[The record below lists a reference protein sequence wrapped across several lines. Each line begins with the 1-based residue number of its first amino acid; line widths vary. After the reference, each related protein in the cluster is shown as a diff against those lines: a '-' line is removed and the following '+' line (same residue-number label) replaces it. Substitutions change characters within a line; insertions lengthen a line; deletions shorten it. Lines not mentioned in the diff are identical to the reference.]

1 MGSPEV
7 VAQGHLVPVDLRCAH
22 QEEPLS
28 VEMERVRFRWRTTG
42 PGPGGR
48 QTAYQVLVGR
58 PDEEPS
64 GRPELV
70 WDSGRV
76 ESEDASDI
84 AYSGAPLANARRH
97 WWKVR
102 VWDEAGRPSPYSAA
116 AGFETALGPDAWEAV
131 LIGLGPDNE
140 PYEPPSGEGPVDPV
154 ILAMKPAPYLRRA
167 FILDQEVRLARLHA
181 TALGTY
187 QISLNGRRV
196 GNSVLAPGW
205 TDYSERMLY
214 QTYDVTGLLNR
225 DENVVAAIVADG
237 WACSFYGEDP
247 KRPGGHYARDPQL
260 LLQLEVTFDDGSRWR
275 LVTNQE
281 WRSSTGAVVY
291 ADLLMGER
299 REHER
304 EPRGWDRPGYDASG
318 WRGVSCH
325 ERGPALLVADP
336 GPPVRVTGYLP
347 AQSIAR
353 GPSGELVVDFG
364 QNLAGWCRLIVDQ
377 PEGTDIRVRHGEVLG
392 ADGSLY
398 VDNLGT
404 ARQADSYT
412 TAGGQEVFEPRFTVH
427 GFRYAE
433 IMGLSGG
440 LGPGAVTACTVGS
453 DTPRTGSF
461 ECSAA
466 GVNRLYTNIDWS
478 QRDNFLS
485 IPTDC
490 PQRNERLGWLGDAQI
505 FVRTAAYNRD
515 VASFFSKW
523 LDDVVDAQL
532 PSGAFP
538 DFAPLLGHKRPGAP
552 AWGDAGVIVPWTI
565 YKMYGD
571 RAILERCFRAMTA
584 WMDFLEAA
592 NPDRLRARGLGN
604 NYGDW
609 LAPKGDLTPRV
620 LLATA
625 YWAYDATLM
634 AEVAGVLGHPE
645 QAARYEALGQRVRE
659 AFARHYV
666 DDAGRLMGDTQTGYV
681 LALHMDLVGE
691 DLRPALA
698 AHLVEAIARQDWHL
712 STGFVG
718 VGYLLPVLSSTGH
731 NDVAYRLLEQR
742 SFPSWLYTV
751 DRGATTIWERWDG
764 WTEERGFQ
772 SPRMNSFNHYSLGSV
787 GEWLYRFVL
796 GIELA
801 PRAAGFDRLVL
812 RPHPGGSLTFARGS
826 FRSVR
831 GEIATS
837 WALESSRFTF
847 SVRLPPNVQ
856 ASVRIPSGEPS
867 SVVDGTGRGPARV
880 EDYPGETGQR
890 EAVFEVGPGEYSFS
904 GAALGGCATPRPV
917 SPTMI

>member
-1 MGSPEV
+1 MGRPEIV
-7 VAQGHLVPVDLRCAH
+7 TLGHLVPEDLQCAH
-22 QEEPLS
+22 KKAPLA
-28 VEMERVRFRWRTTG
+28 VEVERVRFKWRTVGRG
-42 PGPGGR
+42 PGAR
-48 QTAYQVLVGR
+48 QTAYQVLVGHGNG
-58 PDEEPS
+58 EPP

-76 ESEDASDI
+76 ESEDASDL
-84 AYSGAPLANARRH
+84 AYSGAPLAPAHRY

-102 VWDEAGRPSPYSAA
+102 VWDEARQPSPYSAPA
-116 AGFETALGPDAWEAV
+116 AFETALGRDDWEAV
-131 LIGLGPDNE
+131 LIGLGPHGD
-140 PYEPPSGEGPVDPV
+140 PYEPPSGDGPVDPV

-167 FILDQEVRLARLHA
+167 FVLDNEVRLARLYA

-187 QISLNGRRV
+187 QLSVNGHRV
-196 GNSVLAPGW
+196 GGSVLAPGW
-205 TDYSERMLY
+205 TDYAKRMLY
-214 QTYDVTGLLNR
+214 QAYDVTGLLTR
-225 DENVVAAIVADG
+225 GENVLAAIVADG

-260 LLQLEVTFDDGSRWR
+260 LLQLEMTFADGSRRR
-275 LVTNQE
+275 LVSDHE
-281 WRSSTGAVVY
+281 WRSSTGAIVY

-299 REHER
+299 REHDR
-304 EPRGWDRPGYDASG
+304 EPRGWDQPGYDVSG
-318 WRGVSCH
+318 WRGVSCY
-325 ERGPALLVADP
+325 ERSHALLVADP
-336 GPPVRVTGYLP
+336 GPPVRVTEDLP
-347 AQSIAR
+347 SQSVAP

-364 QNLAGWCRLIVDQ
+364 QNLTGWCRLVVDQ

-392 ADGSLY
+392 TDGSLY

-404 ARQADSYT
+404 ARQTDSYT
-412 TAGGQEVFEPRFTVH
+412 TAGGQEVLEPCFTVH

-433 IMGLSGG
+433 ITGLSGD
-440 LGPGAVTACTVGS
+440 LGPGAITARTVGS

-461 ECSAA
+461 ECSTAE
-466 GVNRLYTNIDWS
+466 VNRLYANIDWA

-523 LDDVVDAQL
+523 LDDVTDAQL

-538 DFAPLLGHKRPGAP
+538 DFAPLLGHNRPGAP

-571 RAILERCFRAMTA
+571 RGILERCFPAMTA
-584 WMDFLEAA
+584 WMEFLDAA
-592 NPDRLRARGLGN
+592 NLGRLRAGGLGN

-634 AEVAGVLGHPE
+634 AEVAGVLGQPE
-645 QAARYEALGQRVRE
+645 LAARYEELGRQVRE
-659 AFARHYV
+659 AFARQFV
-666 DDAGRLMGDTQTGYV
+666 DDAGRLTGDTQTAYV
-681 LALHMDLVGE
+681 LALHMGLVGE

-698 AHLVEAIARQDWHL
+698 AHLVEAIAREDWHL

-751 DRGATTIWERWDG
+751 ARGATTIWERWDG

-801 PRAAGFDRLVL
+801 PGAAGFNRVVL
-812 RPHPGGSLTFARGS
+812 RPHPGGSLSFARGS

-837 WALESSRFTF
+837 WALQGSRFTF
-847 SVRLPPNVQ
+847 SVRVPTNVH
-856 ASVRIPSGEPS
+856 ASVHVPSAEPS
-867 SVVDGTGRGPARV
+867 AVVDAAGRGPTRV
-880 EDYPGETGQR
+880 ENYPGETGQR
-890 EAVFEVGPGEYSFS
+890 EAVFDVAPGEHSFS
-904 GAALGGCATPRPV
+904 GTALGGH
-917 SPTMI
+917 

>member
-1 MGSPEV
+1 MGRPEV
-7 VAQGHLVPVDLRCAH
+7 VTLGDLVPVDLRCAH
-22 QEEPLS
+22 KEGPLA
-28 VEMERVRFRWRTTG
+28 VEIDRARFSWRATG
-42 PGPGGR
+42 PGAGR
-48 QTAYQVLVGR
+48 RQSAYQVLVGHA
-58 PDEEPS
+58 DETPS
-64 GRPELV
+64 GSAELV

-76 ESEDASDI
+76 ESDDASDV
-84 AYSGAPLANARRH
+84 AYAGAPLETAHRY

-102 VWDEAGRPSPYSAA
+102 VWDEAVRPSPYSAA
-116 AGFETALGPDAWEAV
+116 AVFETALGPDEWEAV
-131 LIGLGPDNE
+131 LIGLGPDDR
-140 PYEPPSGEGPVDPV
+140 PYEPPSGHGPVDHV
-154 ILAMKPAPYLRRA
+154 ILAMKPAPYFRCD
-167 FILDQEVRLARLHA
+167 FVLDKAVQMARLYA

-187 QISLNGRRV
+187 QVSINGHGV
-196 GNSVLAPGW
+196 GDPVLAPGW
-205 TDYSERMLY
+205 TDYEKRMLY
-214 QTYDVTGLLNR
+214 QAYDVTSLLAR
-225 DENVVAAIVADG
+225 GENVVGAIVADG
-237 WACSFYGEDP
+237 WACSFYGEDTKHP
-247 KRPGGHYARDPQL
+247 AAHYARDPQL
-260 LLQLEVTFDDGSRWR
+260 LLQLEVTFADGSRWR
-275 LVTNQE
+275 LTTNDE

-299 REHER
+299 TEHDR
-304 EPRGWDRPGYDASG
+304 EPEGWDRPGYDASG
-318 WRGVSCH
+318 WRGVSCCELGH
-325 ERGPALLVADP
+325 ALLVADP
-336 GPPVRVTGYLP
+336 GPPVRVTEDLP
-347 AQSIAR
+347 PRRITR

-364 QNLAGWCRLIVDQ
+364 QNLTGWCRLAVDQ
-377 PEGTDIRVRHGEVLG
+377 PAGTDIRVRHGEVLET
-392 ADGSLY
+392 DGSLY

-412 TAGGQEVFEPRFTVH
+412 TAGGQQVLEPRFTFH

-433 IMGLSGG
+433 ITGFSGE
-440 LGPGAVTACTVGS
+440 LGEGAITACVVGS
-453 DTPRTGSF
+453 DIPRTGYF
-461 ECSAA
+461 DCSDAD
-466 GVNRLYTNIDWS
+466 VNRLFANIDWS

-523 LDDVVDAQL
+523 LDDVTDAQL

-538 DFAPLLGHKRPGAP
+538 DFAPLLGHSRPGAP
-552 AWGDAGVIVPWTI
+552 AWGDAGVVVPWTI

-571 RAILERCFRAMTA
+571 KAVLERKFQAMTA
-584 WMDFLEAA
+584 WMDFLDAA

-609 LAPKGDLTPRV
+609 LAPKGDLTPRT

-634 AEVAGVLGHPE
+634 AEVARVLGYPG
-645 QAARYEALGQRVRE
+645 QAARYDELAQQVRE
-659 AFARHYV
+659 AFVRQFV
-666 DDAGRLMGDTQTGYV
+666 DGTGRLTGDTQTGYV

-691 DLRPALA
+691 DLRPVLA
-698 AHLVEAIARQDWHL
+698 AHLVEAIAREEWHL

-718 VGYLLPVLSSTGH
+718 VGYLLPVLSSNGH

-801 PRAAGFDRLVL
+801 PGAAGFSRLVL
-812 RPHPGGSLTFARGS
+812 RPYPGGSLTFARGS
-826 FRSVR
+826 FHSVR

-837 WALESSRFTF
+837 WALEAGRFTF
-847 SVRLPPNVQ
+847 SARIPPNVQ
-856 ASVRIPSGEPS
+856 ASVCIPSAEPS
-867 SVVDGTGRGPARV
+867 DVVDGDGRGPTRV
-880 EDYPGETGQR
+880 EDYPGQTGQR
-890 EAVFEVGPGEYSFS
+890 EAVFEVGSGEYSFS
-904 GAALGGCATPRPV
+904 GAALGRH
-917 SPTMI
+917 

>member
-1 MGSPEV
+1 MGRPEV
-7 VAQGHLVPVDLRCAH
+7 VTPEYLVPVDLRCAH
-22 QEEPLS
+22 QEGPLP
-28 VEMERVRFRWRTTG
+28 VEIERVRFSWRLTG
-42 PGPGGR
+42 RGAGR
-48 QTAYQVLVGR
+48 CQTAYQVLVGR
-58 PDEEPS
+58 TDEEPS

-76 ESEDASDI
+76 ESEDGSDM
-84 AYSGAPLANARRH
+84 AYTGTPLETAHRY

-102 VWDEAGRPSPYSAA
+102 VWDEAARPCPYSAVA
-116 AGFETALGPDAWEAV
+116 VFETALGTDDWEAV
-131 LIGLGPDNE
+131 LIGLGPDDK
-140 PYEPPSGEGPVDPV
+140 PYEPPCGQGPVDPV
-154 ILAMKPAPYLRRA
+154 LLAMKPPPYLRGA
-167 FILDQEVRLARLHA
+167 FVLDKEVRLARLYA

-187 QISLNGRRV
+187 QLSINGHIV
-196 GNSVLAPGW
+196 GSSVLAPGW
-205 TDYSERMLY
+205 TDYAKRLLY
-214 QTYDVTGLLNR
+214 QAYDVTGLFTR
-225 DENVVAAIVADG
+225 GENVVAAIVADG

-260 LLQLEVTFDDGSRWR
+260 LLQLEMTLADGSRQR
-275 LVTNQE
+275 VVTNHE

-318 WRGVSCH
+318 WRAVSCY

-336 GPPVRVTGYLP
+336 GPPVRVTEEVP
-347 AQSIAR
+347 ARSVTR

-364 QNLAGWCRLIVDQ
+364 QNLTGWCRLIVDQ
-377 PEGTDIRVRHGEVLG
+377 PEGTDIRVRHGEALG
-392 ADGSLY
+392 TDGSLY

-412 TAGGQEVFEPRFTVH
+412 AAGGPEVFEPRFTFH

-433 IMGLSGG
+433 ITGLSGE
-440 LGPGAVTACTVGS
+440 LGPEAITACTVGS

-466 GVNRLYTNIDWS
+466 EVNRLFANIDWS

-523 LDDVVDAQL
+523 LDDVTDAQL

-538 DFAPLLGHKRPGAP
+538 DFAPLLGHNRPGAP

-571 RAILERCFRAMTA
+571 KGILEREFRAMTA
-584 WMDFLEAA
+584 WMDFLDAA
-592 NPDRLRARGLGN
+592 NPDRLRARGVGN

-609 LAPKGDLTPRV
+609 LAPKGDLTPRA

-634 AEVAGVLGHPE
+634 AEVARVLGHRE
-645 QAARYEALGQRVRE
+645 RAARYEELGQQVRG
-659 AFARHYV
+659 AFVRQYV

-681 LALHMDLVGE
+681 LALHMGLVDE
-691 DLRPALA
+691 DLRPVLA
-698 AHLVEAIARQDWHL
+698 AHLVEAIAREDWHL

-718 VGYLLPVLSSTGH
+718 VGYLLPVLTSTGH

-801 PRAAGFDRLVL
+801 PEAVGFNRLVL
-812 RPHPGGSLTFARGS
+812 RPHPGGSLTFARGC

-837 WALESSRFTF
+837 WALESGRFSF
-847 SVRLPPNVQ
+847 SVRIPPNAR
-856 ASVRIPSGEPS
+856 ASVRIPSAEPAA
-867 SVVDGTGRGPARV
+867 VLDGAGRGPASV
-880 EDYPGETGQR
+880 ADYPGQTGQR
-890 EAVFEVGPGEYSFS
+890 EAVFEVGSGEYTFS
-904 GAALGGCATPRPV
+904 GPALSGHN
-917 SPTMI
+917 